1 MEGGRDDATDEGG
14 SVVVMSPRPRI
25 DVELVIDGAPT
36 SSETTCTWAGAHVVT
51 IHTVVPRADLAIELH
66 STFVGHPGVPT
77 HAVHLRL
84 GPPGR
89 QPAIV
94 AAEIGD
100 PHVEPTYAP
109 RACAYE
115 HAQRLI
121 EVFAEFGHE
130 AAVNVPGD
138 AAFGALERAA
148 LQPRGS

>member
-1 MEGGRDDATDEGG
+1 MR
-14 SVVVMSPRPRI
+14 PRPPI
-25 DVELVIDGAPT
+25 GVELVIDRAPT
-36 SSETTCTWAGAHVVT
+36 FSETTYTWAGAHVVS

-66 STFVGHPGVPT
+66 STFVGHPGAHT
-77 HAVHLRL
+77 HVVHLRL

-89 QPAIV
+89 EPAIV
-94 AAEIGD
+94 AAEIRD

-130 AAVNVPGD
+130 AAVEVLGD

-148 LQPRGS
+148 PQSRRS

>member
-1 MEGGRDDATDEGG
+1 
-14 SVVVMSPRPRI
+14 MSQRRRI
-25 DVELVIDGAPT
+25 DVELMVDCTPT
-36 SSETTCTWAGAHVVT
+36 FSETTCTWAGAHVVT
-51 IHTVVPRADLAIELH
+51 IHTVVPQADLAIELH

-77 HAVHLRL
+77 QVVHLRL

-89 QPAIV
+89 EPAIV

-100 PHVEPTYAP
+100 SHVEPTYAA

-130 AAVNVPGD
+130 AAVIVPND
-138 AAFGALERAA
+138 AAFGLLERAA
-148 LQPRGS
+148 WESRSS